1 MSAPGRHG
9 GDGPAV
15 ARALGLDPG
24 SLLDLSQNL
33 NPFAPDVAGLAA
45 RHLDELRHYPDPAA
59 ATRLLAEAMGVD
71 PARLALTNGA
81 AEAIDLV
88 AGEIGGRVLSEP
100 EFGLYPRGDSGPV
113 WRSDPHSPSGRLA
126 GAGEVADV
134 WDEAFY
140 PLATGRWTAGR
151 SGTVVGS
158 LTKTFACP
166 GLRLGYLI
174 ADDVERFVRR
184 QPRWSVGSLALAL
197 LADLLG
203 RADLADWAAA
213 VATARRDLVEL
224 LESRGFEVEASDAPW
239 VLVHA
244 PVLRESLAPHGV
256 LVRDCASFGLDGM
269 ARIAVPDAAGLQRLA
284 AALEAAGDAD
294 RTANARGEIDLA
306 RSRRAA
312 TVREAAR
319 QAESAPRPES
329 NGATPERLPDVAAII
344 FDVGDTLVHA
354 AAPGTPVAAL
364 RAEPIG
370 EAVSELRRLGERY
383 RLGALTDTSV
393 MTGEQVREALATCGL
408 ADLLEVIVTSV
419 DVGAEKPDPRGLR
432 AVMQRLG
439 VTPERTLFVGDADVD
454 EGAAV
459 AAGTHFVRA
468 GGGQSPG
475 EPVDRF
481 LR

>member
-1 MSAPGRHG
+1 M
-9 GDGPAV
+9 
-15 ARALGLDPG
+15 
-24 SLLDLSQNL
+24 LDLSQNL
-33 NPFAPDVAGLAA
+33 NPFAPDVATLAA
-45 RHLDELRHYPDPAA
+45 RHACALRRYPDPAA
-59 ATRLLAEAMGVD
+59 ATRLLADAMGVD
-71 PARLALTNGA
+71 PDRVALTNGA

-88 AGEIGGRVLSEP
+88 AREIGGRVLSEP
-100 EFGLYPRGDSGPV
+100 EFGLHPRGDSGPV

-151 SGTVVGS
+151 SGAVVGS

-184 QPRWSVGSLALAL
+184 QPQWSVGSLAVAL
-197 LADLLG
+197 LEDLLDSADLG
-203 RADLADWAAA
+203 GWAEAIA
-213 VATARRDLVEL
+213 GARDDLVRVFKTRG
-224 LESRGFEVEASDAPW
+224 LEVQVADAPW
-239 VLVHA
+239 VLVQA
-244 PVLRESLAPHGV
+244 PGLREALAPHGV

-294 RTANARGEIDLA
+294 RTANARGEIDLS
-306 RSRRAA
+306 RSRRTA
-312 TVREAAR
+312 TVREAAGR
-319 QAESAPRPES
+319 AESAPRPEG
-329 NGATPERLPDVAAII
+329 NGATPERRPDVAAII

-370 EAVSELRRLGERY
+370 EVVSDLRRLGERY

-393 MTGEQVREALATCGL
+393 MAGEQVREALATCGL

-432 AVMQRLG
+432 AVMRRLG

-468 GGGQSPG
+468 GGGRSPR
-475 EPVDRF
+475 EPVERF

>member
-1 MSAPGRHG
+1 M
-9 GDGPAV
+9 
-15 ARALGLDPG
+15 
-24 SLLDLSQNL
+24 LDLSQNL
-33 NPFAPDVAGLAA
+33 NPFAPDVATLAA
-45 RHLDELRHYPDPAA
+45 RHACALRRYPDPAA
-59 ATRLLAEAMGVD
+59 ATRLLADAMGVD
-71 PARLALTNGA
+71 PDRVALTNGA

-88 AGEIGGRVLSEP
+88 AREIGGRVLSEP
-100 EFGLYPRGDSGPV
+100 EFGLHPRGDSGPV

-151 SGTVVGS
+151 SGAVVGS

-184 QPRWSVGSLALAL
+184 QPQWSVGSLA
-197 LADLLG
+197 
-203 RADLADWAAA
+203 
-213 VATARRDLVEL
+213 VA
-224 LESRGFEVEASDAPW
+224 F
-239 VLVHA
+239 
-244 PVLRESLAPHGV
+244 V

-312 TVREAAR
+312 TVREAAG
-319 QAESAPRPES
+319 QAASAPRPES

-393 MTGEQVREALATCGL
+393 MTGEQVREALGTCGL

-432 AVMQRLG
+432 AAMRRLG

-468 GGGQSPG
+468 GGGRSPG